1 MTMVSIT
8 AVGAFDTVG
17 SILVVALMIAPPVS
31 AYLLTDRLP
40 RMLGLSAFFGVLS
53 AIGGYWLARFLD
65 ANIAGSMATVAG
77 LLFGLVFLL
86 APDRGL
92 IALARRRT
100 RQRWVFAQTMLAIHL
115 FNHEGSAEAAQE
127 NRMAHLSEHL
137 RWQPEFARRVVRLA
151 ERQGLVEREN
161 GFLLLTETGRDVARA
176 QMMG

>member
-1 MTMVSIT
+1 
-8 AVGAFDTVG
+8 
-17 SILVVALMIAPPVS
+17 
-31 AYLLTDRLP
+31 
-40 RMLGLSAFFGVLS
+40 
-53 AIGGYWLARFLD
+53 
-65 ANIAGSMATVAG
+65 
-77 LLFGLVFLL
+77 
-86 APDRGL
+86 
-92 IALARRRT
+92 
-100 RQRWVFAQTMLAIHL
+100 MLAIHL